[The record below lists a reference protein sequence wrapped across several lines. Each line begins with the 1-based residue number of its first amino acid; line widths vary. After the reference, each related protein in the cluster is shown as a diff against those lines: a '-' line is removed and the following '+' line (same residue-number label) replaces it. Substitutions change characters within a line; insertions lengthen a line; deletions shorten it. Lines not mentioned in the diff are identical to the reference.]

1 MTPAEIEQKI
11 KDINTILL
19 ALSKRGNELDQEK
32 SDLRN
37 EYKRLTGMNI

>member
-11 KDINTILL
+11 KDINIVLL
-19 ALSKRGNELDQEK
+19 ALSRRSNDLDQEK

-37 EYKRLTGMNI
+37 EYKRLTGMDI